1 MIFFRRIFNRLRDLF
16 RKKPVYVT
24 RRFWD
29 ANSGCEVVMLVPQGK
44 FYPGMRIDDI
54 LDDMS
59 RGVKFNKS
67 YKELLDI
74 IALSLPKENP

>member
-1 MIFFRRIFNRLRDLF
+1 
-16 RKKPVYVT
+16 
-24 RRFWD
+24 
-29 ANSGCEVVMLVPQGK
+29 MLVPQGK